1 MRQRGHQPGPPG
13 PALEDALALA
23 ASAHRG
29 QVYPSPTGE
38 PYILHPLRVMLRMVS
53 AAERVVALLH
63 DVVEDTPTTLTDLRR
78 FGYSEAVVAAID
90 RLTRRDG
97 EPYEAYIERLA
108 GDPLARRVKLADLA
122 DNLANNRRL
131 APTAPVRERLAR
143 YQRARARL
151 LRADTRT
158 PDGP

>member
-1 MRQRGHQPGPPG
+1 MTPPDHRLG
-13 PALEDALALA
+13 APVPAPTLEDALALA
-23 ASAHRG
+23 AAAHRG

-38 PYILHPLRVMLRMVS
+38 PYILHPLRVMLRM
-53 AAERVVALLH
+53 ATATERIVALLH
-63 DVVEDTPTTLTDLRR
+63 DVVEDTPTTLADLRR
-78 FGYSEAVVAAID
+78 LGYAEAVAAALD

-97 EPYEAYIERLA
+97 EAYEAYIVRLA

-131 APTAPVRERLAR
+131 APTAAVRERLAQ

-151 LRADTRT
+151 LQSNA
-158 PDGP
+158 PDRP

>member
-1 MRQRGHQPGPPG
+1 MRPRGHQPGPPA

-23 ASAHRG
+23 AAAHRG

-38 PYILHPLRVMLRMVS
+38 PYILHPLRVMLRVTS

-63 DVVEDTPTTLTDLRR
+63 DVVEDTPTTLADLRR